1 MIFPAVTPF
10 DSKRRPVLLGPAAPC
25 RGNLATLQEA
35 MSLGTSWGVPKVDP
49 KNHGGIGFNNR
60 SWSKADDLGLHM
72 KFIVTQEAF
81 WYVLVGIL
89 WLNMVIDV
97 YRPK

>member
-1 MIFPAVTPF
+1 M
-10 DSKRRPVLLGPAAPC
+10 
-25 RGNLATLQEA
+25 
-35 MSLGTSWGVPKVDP
+35 DP